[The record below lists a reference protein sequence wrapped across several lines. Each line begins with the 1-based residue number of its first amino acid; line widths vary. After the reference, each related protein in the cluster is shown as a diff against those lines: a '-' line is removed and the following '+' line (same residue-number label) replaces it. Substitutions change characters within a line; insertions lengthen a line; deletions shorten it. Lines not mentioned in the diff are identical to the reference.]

1 MFRTIFWLG
10 LVIAFIPVNP
20 ADLKEGQR
28 PVSPFETL
36 GAMRSVISDM
46 TGFCERNPSTCE
58 TGSEIASQFG
68 AKARAGGVYLSALLD
83 NASQAMQS
91 EAKQGETLQ
100 PDDSPDTTHTGS
112 IARQ

>member
-1 MFRTIFWLG
+1 
-10 LVIAFIPVNP
+10 
-20 ADLKEGQR
+20 
-28 PVSPFETL
+28 
-36 GAMRSVISDM
+36 M
-46 TGFCERNPSTCE
+46 TGFCERNPLHARQAAKSHR
-58 TGSEIASQFG
+58 GFG

-91 EAKQGETLQ
+91 EAKQGEALQ